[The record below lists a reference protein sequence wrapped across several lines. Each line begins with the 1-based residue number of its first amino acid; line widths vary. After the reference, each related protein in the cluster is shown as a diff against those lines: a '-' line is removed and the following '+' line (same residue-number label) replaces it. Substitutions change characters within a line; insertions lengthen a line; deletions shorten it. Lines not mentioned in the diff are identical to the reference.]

1 MYAQHTPDVHPTLS
15 QRMPNAHM
23 HFPINSRVTHEGD
36 CDILGKRLTAYM
48 INSLSQIDDDDGDD
62 DDERK
67 RVTLL

>member
-1 MYAQHTPDVHPTLS
+1 M
-15 QRMPNAHM
+15 
-23 HFPINSRVTHEGD
+23 THAGD

-48 INSLSQIDDDDGDD
+48 TICPQIDDDDGDD

>member
-1 MYAQHTPDVHPTLS
+1 
-15 QRMPNAHM
+15 MPNAHM
-23 HFPINSRVTHEGD
+23 HFPINSRVTHAGD